1 MDNIKI
7 VKEVNDD
14 RLCKLKS
21 FIIKLNKI
29 SHSKRLT
36 YLQTIKP
43 DEIDLIS
50 EIVLNFLNDNIKI
63 DIRSYTFLKRLKKTL
78 YILTSKTKSYILKRK
93 LLSTL
98 KGLQILKILLP
109 LVSISL
115 NIIK

>member
-7 VKEVNDD
+7 AEEIDDD
-14 RLCKLKS
+14 RLCKLRS
-21 FIIKLNKI
+21 FIIKLTNI
-29 SHSKRLT
+29 SHSKRLI

-50 EIVLNFLNDNIKI
+50 EIILNFLNDNIKV
-63 DIRSYTFLKRLKKTL
+63 DIKSYTFLKRLKKIL
-78 YILTSKTKSYILKRK
+78 YILVRKSKSYILKRK
-93 LLSTL
+93 LLSSL

>member
-1 MDNIKI
+1 MDNIKT

-14 RLCKLKS
+14 RLCKLKL
-21 FIIKLNKI
+21 FLIKLNKL

-43 DEIDLIS
+43 NEIDLIS
-50 EIVLNFLNDNIKI
+50 EIVLNFLNDNIKV

-78 YILTSKTKSYILKRK
+78 YILTHKSKSYILKRN

>member
-7 VKEVNDD
+7 VKEINDD

-63 DIRSYTFLKRLKKTL
+63 DIKSYTFLKRLKKTL
-78 YILTSKTKSYILKRK
+78 YILARKSKSYILKRK
-93 LLSTL
+93 LLSSL